1 MILLTK
7 EQANKL
13 DNVAI
18 NKYNILGTTL
28 MENAGQ
34 GIAKFVEST
43 LINDDNPKI
52 GIICGRGN
60 NGGDGFAAAT
70 FLKDMGLNISIYCL
84 LSLQQILNF
93 LQLKILLQLYS
104 YLSIFQ

>member
-18 NKYNILGTTL
+18 NKHNILGTTL

-34 GIAKFVEST
+34 GIAKFIEST
-43 LINDDNPKI
+43 LINDD
-52 GIICGRGN
+52 
-60 NGGDGFAAAT
+60 
-70 FLKDMGLNISIYCL
+70 
-84 LSLQQILNF
+84 LSLIH
-93 LQLKILLQLYS
+93 I
-104 YLSIFQ
+104 